1 MTSRNHLGHDVC
13 TVCGAAISGVE
24 ARVFDNT
31 CTRLLCRVTRAQRIA
46 QQISKDKQQR
56 RREEARRR
64 KEQALAQR
72 DRLAAELQTAA
83 HRTFQAF
90 ALPAQQRPLV
100 PLPEDRKAS
109 FREHLERT
117 VQEAFAVVVPAEAP
131 SFSPAEDNA
140 NSHGE
145 MSPILRAGCAVCQ
158 GRCCLQGGDQAYFT
172 VDLVQRY
179 RAQHPPA
186 TAQDV
191 YREYDSRLGER
202 TYENSC
208 VYHQQ
213 QGCGLPRELRS
224 DTCNSYECE
233 ELAELHREA
242 RASGEPLLL
251 VALDGSEAVR
261 WSVCSRSP
269 PGQT

>member
-1 MTSRNHLGHDVC
+1 MISRNQFGNKVC
-13 TVCGAAISGVE
+13 TVCGASISGVE
-24 ARVFDNT
+24 PQGFDST
-31 CTRLLCRVTRAQRIA
+31 CSRLLCRVTHAGKTA
-46 QQISKDKQQR
+46 QQLSAEKQRR

-72 DRLAAELQTAA
+72 DRLAAELQITAHQA
-83 HRTFQAF
+83 FPAF

-100 PLPEDRKAS
+100 PLPENRNAS
-109 FREHLERT
+109 FREHLERII
-117 VQEAFAVVVPAEAP
+117 QEAFAHTDSAEAP
-131 SFSPAEDNA
+131 SFSSAEENA
-140 NSHGE
+140 NGPDE

-158 GRCCLQGGDQAYFT
+158 GRCCLQGGDHAYLT
-172 VDLVQRY
+172 VDLVRQY
-179 RAQHPPA
+179 RTQHPQA

-202 TYENSC
+202 TYEDSC

-213 QGCGLPRELRS
+213 QGCRLPRELRS
-224 DTCNSYECE
+224 DTCNTYECE

-242 RASGEPLLL
+242 RASDAALLL
-251 VALDGSEAVR
+251 VALDGSQAVR

-269 PGQT
+269 AGQT